1 MEENIT
7 APEKPQPPAPPSLL
21 LPLAAL
27 GVALVALLL
36 LAAAG
41 PGSRLGLWHF
51 RTGFDLL
58 KYGAWCGL
66 LASLAALAGMATSIR
81 GRRLRG
87 VFLAL
92 VALAGGVT
100 AFAVPY
106 SWKLSAGRLPR
117 IHDISTDVNNPP
129 RFVAVIPLRRGAPN
143 PVEYGGAEVAA
154 KQLQA
159 YPDLKTLVLGRPP
172 EQAFTLALETARGM
186 EWEIVATVPAEGR
199 IEATDTTRWFGFKD
213 DIVVR
218 VTPAGERSLVD
229 VRSLSRVG
237 VSDVGTNARRIRAY
251 LRRLEGKKSWN

>member
-1 MEENIT
+1 MEDKIA
-7 APEKPQPPAPPSLL
+7 APENPQPPERSSLL
-21 LPLAAL
+21 LPMAAL
-27 GVALVALLL
+27 GLALVAILL

-66 LASLAALAGMATSIR
+66 LASLAALPGIITSLR
-81 GRRLRG
+81 WRRFKG
-87 VFLAL
+87 TFLAL
-92 VALAGGVT
+92 AALALGAA
-100 AFAVPY
+100 AFAVPLN
-106 SWKLSAGRLPR
+106 WKLSAGRLPR

-129 RFVAVIPLRRGAPN
+129 RFVAVLPLRRDAPN
-143 PVEYGGAEVAA
+143 PVEYGGAEIAA

-172 EQAFTLALETARGM
+172 EQAFTLALDTARRMG
-186 EWEIVATVPAEGR
+186 WEIIATVPAEGR

-251 LRRLEGKKSWN
+251 LKRLGG

>member
-1 MEENIT
+1 MEENNN
-7 APEKPQPPAPPSLL
+7 APENPHPPQRPSLL

-27 GVALVALLL
+27 GLALCALLL
-36 LAAAG
+36 LVAAG
-41 PGSRLGLWHF
+41 TGSRLGLWHF

-66 LASLAALAGMATSIR
+66 LASLAALAAMTVSLR
-81 GRRLRG
+81 GRSLKG
-87 VFLAL
+87 FFLAL
-92 VALAGGVT
+92 AALALGAT
-100 AFAVPY
+100 AFAVPL

-117 IHDISTDVNNPP
+117 IHDISTDITNPP
-129 RFVAVIPLRRGAPN
+129 RFVAVVPLRRDAPN
-143 PVEYGGAEVAA
+143 PVEYGGAEIAA

-172 EQAFTLALETARGM
+172 EQAFVLALDTARRMG
-186 EWEIVATVPAEGR
+186 WEIVAQVPAEGR
-199 IEATDTTRWFGFKD
+199 IEASDTTRWFGFKD

-251 LRRLEGKKSWN
+251 LKRLGG

>member
-7 APEKPQPPAPPSLL
+7 APENPQPPERPSLL
-21 LPLAAL
+21 LPMAAL
-27 GVALVALLL
+27 GLALCAILL

-66 LASLAALAGMATSIR
+66 LASLAALLGMATSIR
-81 GRRLRG
+81 ERRLKG
-87 VFLAL
+87 AFLAL
-92 VALAGGVT
+92 AALALGAT

-106 SWKLSAGRLPR
+106 SWKLTAGKLPR
-117 IHDISTDVNNPP
+117 IHDISTDVNIPP
-129 RFVAVIPLRRGAPN
+129 RFVAVVPLRRDAPN
-143 PVEYGGAEVAA
+143 PVEYGGAEIAA
-154 KQLQA
+154 KQLLA
-159 YPDLKTLVLGRPP
+159 YPEVKTLVLGRPP
-172 EQAFTLALETARGM
+172 EQAFALALDTARGM
-186 EWEIVATVPAEGR
+186 GWEIVATVPAEGR
-199 IEATDTTRWFGFKD
+199 IEASDTTRWFGFKD

-218 VTPAGERSLVD
+218 ITPAGERSLVD

-251 LRRLEGKKSWN
+251 LKRLEGKG